1 MPKLKPWHFVL
12 VYLIIIILLP
22 IMIPL
27 AIIYG
32 ILYGIARGAI
42 VVIDT
47 TCDVIENIVGP

>member
-12 VYLIIIILLP
+12 VYLIFIILLP

-42 VVIDT
+42 AAIDT
-47 TCDVIENIVGP
+47 TCDVIENIVGL